1 MSTENASTT
10 SPAAPTPVREDGVGR
25 DVLEFRAG
33 VLERS
38 VQALPG
44 ITPETLQ
51 AQRPGGVANRD
62 TSAMG
67 WLSYLCWLSA
77 TRGTGAP
84 TRALHVTDSARWSP
98 QAVDDLRK
106 AFAAEPIHL
115 TLESGRQVSV
125 HPKGSVAAAR
135 IVRNQLVTEWV
146 QAQRVALLAQQPT
159 TPEIVAQI
167 DLANRA
173 ESRLRAEWLWCITHP
188 GPKLPWAIT
197 GPDALPV
204 SDPEPPVEYHDALT
218 TADELLLQ
226 RAFVET
232 NYLRIATLSERVRQ
246 QVGSKDSESAPLAH
260 FMGVI
265 AAEYGVQPEV
275 MASEWSIGAA
285 FASALARAEST
296 NRAMKREEHERANQ
310 SPTPR

>member
-84 TRALHVTDSARWSP
+84 TRAVHATDQYRWSP
-98 QAVDDLRK
+98 QAVEDLRK

-115 TLESGRQVSV
+115 TLESGRQVTV
-125 HPKGSVAAAR
+125 HPKGSVAATR

-146 QAQRVALLAQQPT
+146 QARRYALLEIKPT
-159 TPEIVAQI
+159 TTEIIELV

-173 ESRLRAEWLWCITHP
+173 EARLRAEWLWCITHP
-188 GPKLPWAIT
+188 GPRLPWALT
-197 GPDALPV
+197 GPDAAA
-204 SDPEPPVEYHDALT
+204 SADPEPPAEYHDALT
-218 TADELLLQ
+218 MADELLLQ

-246 QVGSKDSESAPLAH
+246 QVGNAESESAPLAH
-260 FMGVI
+260 FLGII
-265 AAEYGVQPEV
+265 ASEHGVQPE
-275 MASEWSIGAA
+275 AIARDWSVGAV
-285 FASALARAEST
+285 FASALSRAEST
-296 NRAMKREEHERANQ
+296 DKAVKRAEQEREAKGAR
-310 SPTPR
+310 